1 MLLGAGAGADGR
13 GGQRSMIFFHSSPRP
28 ESAGKVV
35 RPGNWGRIVRKK
47 GKTHPYWEAEPVFE
61 RIRQERFNH
70 LPSRLNSAYGCPTQA
85 QLEFFVRVGF
95 RNDAR
100 AHYLYAVEKLEPD
113 APQHVADYS
122 LMTINAPGE
131 TLEGQA
137 ERYWQGGFRYKIADN
152 PGMICEEIIT
162 LSPLVI
168 LEQIGFIG
176 PKQKG
181 RQR

>member
-1 MLLGAGAGADGR
+1 
-13 GGQRSMIFFHSSPRP
+13 MIFFHSSPTL
-28 ESAGKVV
+28 ESLGNVV

-61 RIRQERFNH
+61 RIRQEQFNH

-85 QLEFFVRVGF
+85 QLEFFVRVGL
-95 RNDAR
+95 RNNVR
-100 AHYLYAVEKLEPD
+100 AHYLYAVEKIEPD
-113 APQHVADYS
+113 APQHIADYS
-122 LMTINAPGE
+122 LLTINAPGE

-137 ERYWQGGFRYKIADN
+137 ERYWQGGFRYEIADN

-162 LSPLVI
+162 SSPLII

-176 PKQKG
+176 PKQKR

>member
-1 MLLGAGAGADGR
+1 
-13 GGQRSMIFFHSSPRP
+13 MIFFHSSPTLEP
-28 ESAGKVV
+28 AGNVV

-61 RIRQERFNH
+61 RIRQERYGH

-85 QLEFFVRVGF
+85 QLEFFVRVGL

-113 APQHVADYS
+113 APQHIADYS
-122 LMTINAPGE
+122 LMTINVAGE
-131 TLEGQA
+131 TLDGQA
-137 ERYWQGGFRYKIADN
+137 ERYWQGEFRYKIADD

-162 LSPLVI
+162 SSPLVI
-168 LEQIGFIG
+168 LEQIGFLG
-176 PKQKG
+176 PKQEE
-181 RQR
+181 RRR